1 MNEQPEPPLAALAEL
16 THRCPLQCPYCSN
29 PLELERAADELD
41 TGTWCRVIREIADLG
56 ALQIHFSG
64 GEPLVRKDLEQLM
77 GEAGEAGL
85 YTNLIT
91 SAVLLTEERLQALI
105 AAGLDHVQISFQD
118 SEPVGG
124 DRIGGYQ
131 GAHEKKVDA
140 ARRVRAVGLPVT
152 LNMVVHRHNLHHLES
167 MFDMAVELDAHRVE
181 IAHVQYYGWAYE
193 NRAALLPTRAQ
204 LDRSIEIV
212 DAARERFK
220 GRFAIDYVVPD
231 YYARRPK
238 ACMGGWGRRFLN
250 ISPSGKV
257 LPCHAAETI
266 PGLAFDTVLERG
278 LEDIWRTS
286 EAFRRFRGTGWMP
299 EPCRSCERREL
310 DWGGCRCQALAITGN
325 AAEVDP
331 ACELSPHH
339 QVLLDLAQAEAG
351 EAPPDFLYRTYANR
365 PEMPRI
371 ATPAIAAANPSA
383 E

>member
-1 MNEQPEPPLAALAEL
+1 MKAPEPPLAALAEL
-16 THRCPLQCPYCSN
+16 THRCPMQCPYCSN
-29 PLELERAADELD
+29 PLELERAATEMD
-41 TGTWCRVIREIADLG
+41 TETWCRVIGEIADLG

-64 GEPLVRKDLEQLM
+64 GEPLVRKDLEPLM
-77 GEAGEAGL
+77 KAASEAGL

-91 SAVLLTEERLQALI
+91 SAVLLTEERLRALV

-118 SEPVGG
+118 SEPGGG
-124 DRIGGYQ
+124 DRIGGYR
-131 GAHEKKVDA
+131 GAHEKKVAA
-140 ARRVRAVGLPVT
+140 ARMVRATGLPIT
-152 LNMVVHRHNLHHLES
+152 LNMVVHRQNLHHLEA

-212 DAARERFK
+212 EAAHERYK

-250 ISPSGKV
+250 VSPSGKV

-266 PGLAFDTVLERG
+266 PGFTFDSVLERS
-278 LEDIWRTS
+278 LKDIWENS
-286 EAFRRFRGTGWMP
+286 EAFQRFRGTDWMP
-299 EPCRSCERREL
+299 EPCRSCERREV
-310 DWGGCRCQALAITGN
+310 DWGGCRCQAFAITGN
-325 AAEVDP
+325 AADTDP
-331 ACELSPHH
+331 ACERSPHH
-339 QVLLDLAQAEAG
+339 RFMLELAETETG
-351 EAPPDFLYRTYANR
+351 EAPADFVYRNYANL
-365 PEMPRI
+365 PEAPRV
-371 ATPAIAAANPSA
+371 ATPAVLAAGPPA